1 MTIKNT
7 LRLSVVIPCHNEADN
22 IVSLVS
28 RLTTVFQGNNIDGEI
43 IFVDDN
49 STDDTAMQVNA
60 LAQRYKRIKLI
71 ERKDGKCGVDRTL
84 KAGFEHA
91 GGDIIITMDGD
102 LSHDPSDIP
111 NFLRKIEAGADL
123 VIGSRYGEEGGE
135 AHMPVSRRMLSG
147 GYSRLTKFLFHIKL
161 TDLTSG
167 YRAIRKDALDRL
179 HLGANGFAI
188 HAEIHLKALNSQL
201 QVTQIPIVYHR
212 RLSGSSKLSYLRVG
226 IPYLK
231 VLAQESCRRLGNKV
245 MHQKPTQN
253 SQRV

>member
-1 MTIKNT
+1 MTVKNT
-7 LRLSVVIPCHNEADN
+7 LRLSVVVPCHNEAGN
-22 IVSLVS
+22 IASLFS
-28 RLTTVFQGNNIDGEI
+28 RLMTVFQENKIDGEI
-43 IFVDDN
+43 IVVDDN

-60 LAQRYKRIKLI
+60 LAQRYKCIKLI
-71 ERKDGKCGVDRTL
+71 ERRDGKCGVDRTL

-111 NFLRKIEAGADL
+111 HFLRKIEAGADL
-123 VIGSRYGEEGGE
+123 VIGSRYGEGGGE
-135 AHMPVSRRMLSG
+135 AHMAVSRKMLSG
-147 GYSRLTKFLFHIKL
+147 GYSRLAKFLFHINL

-167 YRAIRKDALDRL
+167 YRAIRRDALDRL

-201 QVTQIPIVYHR
+201 QVTQVPIVYHR

-226 IPYLK
+226 IPYVK
-231 VLAQESCRRLGNKV
+231 VLAQELCRKLGNKL
-245 MHQKPTQN
+245 MHKEPTRN
-253 SQRV
+253 S